1 MKKKDIL
8 CRRLSLRATAR
19 FLKRHD
25 NFIILTHASPD
36 GDTLGSAYA
45 LYYGLKEIGKCA
57 EVICPDVI
65 PSKYAYFVH
74 ETDHIT
80 DNGKATVVTVD
91 VADKRLLGALQEDF
105 GDRVDLSI
113 DHHISNTEF
122 AKMLY
127 LDSDASA
134 TAEAIYELL
143 SVMRVNVN
151 TVTAKA
157 LYTGLATD
165 TGCFKYSSVTAKTHL
180 IAAALHEFDIEADK
194 INRIMFDTKSRKLL
208 ELERMVLEG
217 AEYHF
222 DNRCF
227 LLTVTAEMQEQTGC
241 SGTELEGIAVI
252 SRSVEGVLAGVTLKQ
267 VGDEEFK
274 VSLRTYEPLS
284 ATKICKLLG
293 GGGHNAAAGA
303 SVKGNLSEVK
313 EKVLSAVKQIM
324 EETDAGLST
333 AE

>member
-25 NFIILTHASPD
+25 NFIILTHSSPD

-65 PSKYAYFVH
+65 PSKYGYFVR
-74 ETDHIT
+74 ETDHVP
-80 DNGKATVVTVD
+80 DDGRATIVTVD
-91 VADKRLLGALQEDF
+91 VADKKLLGALQESF
-105 GDRVDLSI
+105 GDRVNLSI

-122 AKMLY
+122 AKNLY
-127 LDSDASA
+127 LDSAASA

-143 SVMRVNVN
+143 SIMRVNVN

-180 IAAALHEFDIEADK
+180 IAAALHEFNIEADK

-208 ELERMVLEG
+208 ALEKMVLEG

-222 DNRCF
+222 DNRCL
-227 LLTVTAEMQEQTGC
+227 LLTVTAEMQEKTGC

-267 VGDEEFK
+267 TGDAEFK

-284 ATKICKLLG
+284 AAKICKILG
-293 GGGHNAAAGA
+293 GGGHTAAAGA
-303 SVKGNLSEVK
+303 SVCGDLDEVK
-313 EKVLSAVKQIM
+313 EKVLAAVKEVM
-324 EETDAGLST
+324 EETNAGLST